1 MTATAKLFK
10 NGASQAV
17 RLPKEFRF
25 DADEVY
31 IKRVGSTVLLFP
43 KNAAWDLMAHA
54 IDNFD
59 EDFMLERNQPP
70 RAERRKPLET
80 SKRPKGARR

>member
-1 MTATAKLFK
+1 MIKMAKIFK

-25 DADEVY
+25 DEDEVC
-31 IKRVGSTVLLFP
+31 IKRVGSAIMLFP
-43 KNAAWDLMAHA
+43 KSKAWELTAHA

-59 EDFMLERNQPP
+59 EDFMRERNQPKQVDK
-70 RAERRKPLET
+70 RKHL
-80 SKRPKGARR
+80 